1 MKEKIIHVKMH
12 FSSHSEVL
20 ALVAGMITALAH
32 MLFPGSLWIY
42 AKKK

>member
-1 MKEKIIHVKMH
+1 VKMH

-20 ALVAGMITALAH
+20 AWQMELVAGMITALAH